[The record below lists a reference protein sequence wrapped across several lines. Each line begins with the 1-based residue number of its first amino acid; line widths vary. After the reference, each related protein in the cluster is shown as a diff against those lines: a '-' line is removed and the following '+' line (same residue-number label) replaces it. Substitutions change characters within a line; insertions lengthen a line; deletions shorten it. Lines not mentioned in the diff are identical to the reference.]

1 MNPKTKVFFHGKQI
15 YPKRDG
21 QGKFSSLKTKFF
33 RFLRIATVVILTI
46 GVLTSVGIGL
56 YKAGG
61 KFNPVTV
68 TEEKEVIVEVVNAPI
83 LDRIATCE
91 SGGKH
96 YGKTGQVL
104 MVGNQ
109 NGSVDVGKYQI
120 NVSVWGKKATELG
133 LNLTDEKDNKT
144 MAEWIYA
151 NRGTEDWYASK
162 QCWSK

>member
-1 MNPKTKVFFHGKQI
+1 MNPKTKVLLQGQQI

-21 QGKFSSLKTKFF
+21 KGKFSSLKSKIIKFMK
-33 RFLRIATVVILTI
+33 IV
-46 GVLTSVGIGL
+46 VGIVIVAGVIFAT
-56 YKAGG
+56 YKIGG
-61 KFNPVTV
+61 KYNPVTV
-68 TEEKEVIVEVVNAPI
+68 TEQKEVIVEVVNAPI

-133 LNLTDEKDNKT
+133 LNLTDEKDNKA
-144 MAEWIYA
+144 MAEFIYA

-162 QCWSK
+162 HCWSK